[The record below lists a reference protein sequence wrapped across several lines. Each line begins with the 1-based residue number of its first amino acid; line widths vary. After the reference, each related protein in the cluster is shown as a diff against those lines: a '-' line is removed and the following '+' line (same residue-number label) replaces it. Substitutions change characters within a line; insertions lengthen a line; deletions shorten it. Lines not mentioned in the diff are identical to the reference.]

1 MFGFGQNRCS
11 EMGPALTAPRSTV
24 PGWEDAQVSERVPSC
39 AAGVGGCQLA
49 ALGAASIPARA
60 GEGQSC
66 AWGGFG
72 WGPHGPEQTR
82 RSPRGCHAFRAAG
95 SRVPRGTGRD
105 SPERDPFGDALFC
118 TMRRGCGRAR
128 ESGICSHCSKQ
139 LQN

>member
-39 AAGVGGCQLA
+39 AAGVGGCDPA
-49 ALGAASIPARA
+49 ALGTASIPARA

-72 WGPHGPEQTR
+72 WGPHGPEQNPPE
-82 RSPRGCHAFRAAG
+82 SPGL
-95 SRVPRGTGRD
+95 SRVSCCREQGTEGDGAGLAGAGPLWRCTFLHD
-105 SPERDPFGDALFC
+105 AQRVRKGQGERYLF
-118 TMRRGCGRAR
+118 T
-128 ESGICSHCSKQ
+128 
-139 LQN
+139 LF